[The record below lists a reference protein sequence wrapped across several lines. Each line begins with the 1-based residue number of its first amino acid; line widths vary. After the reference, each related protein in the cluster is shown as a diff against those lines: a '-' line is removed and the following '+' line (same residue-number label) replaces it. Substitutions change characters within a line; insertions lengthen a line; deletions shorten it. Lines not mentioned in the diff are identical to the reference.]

1 MFLIAR
7 AFVSLCMCVCTLACT
22 SLFRIWF
29 IVRFLLFATLFADIS
44 LGIVLIAAVF
54 LAIARLLAVDD
65 VDAIAHIIFPIV
77 KTSHRR
83 SGYQKRISPFVW
95 LSSAIRNHLT
105 LTWSHFHSLC
115 GQFIGSVLSIS
126 FPLHHSHSLTEIL
139 AAFRRMRMWMFD
151 VKERSKCISCNSI
164 PCFTLIILLMLL
176 LHLFVLFS

>member
-1 MFLIAR
+1 MIFYVPHRPCICV
-7 AFVSLCMCVCTLACT
+7 FVYVCVCTLACT

-115 GQFIGSVLSIS
+115 GQSIGSVLSIS
-126 FPLHHSHSLTEIL
+126 FPLCTTLTHSL
-139 AAFRRMRMWMFD
+139 RYWP
-151 VKERSKCISCNSI
+151 RSEGCECE
-164 PCFTLIILLMLL
+164 CLT
-176 LHLFVLFS
+176 